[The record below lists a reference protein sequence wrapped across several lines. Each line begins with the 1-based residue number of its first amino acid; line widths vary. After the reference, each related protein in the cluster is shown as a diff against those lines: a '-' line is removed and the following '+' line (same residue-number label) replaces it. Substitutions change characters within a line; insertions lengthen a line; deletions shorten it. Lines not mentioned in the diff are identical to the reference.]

1 MYIYLY
7 IFFYIYIYIYIYIYN
22 LYIQRERQREGDYES
37 KKPKSS
43 TVNTFCSN
51 THLILCLIFFVVDI
65 LQAYYNKIVVLHN
78 IHWRTIKLKK
88 NLKKT
93 RLKLSKLLIN
103 CYHNPHIGNNLAD
116 NANS

>member
-1 MYIYLY
+1 MYIYV
-7 IFFYIYIYIYIYIYN
+7 YIYAYIYIYIYN

-37 KKPKSS
+37 KKAKSS
-43 TVNTFCSN
+43 TTNTFCSN
-51 THLILCLIFFVVDI
+51 THLVLCLIFFVVDI